1 MKDFLYSFW
10 ITKLYRQIETLF
22 YISKEIEIKIEILNG
37 LIGFFLKFP
46 ILGMF
51 KNRISYFFI
60 NSQSKIRVKSKLYK
74 YKILF
79 EWKLSSR

>member
-51 KNRISYFFI
+51 KNRIVM
-60 NSQSKIRVKSKLYK
+60 KI
-74 YKILF
+74 
-79 EWKLSSR
+79 EKLSTLIVPPDLNRNIQIVLQLFKII